1 MRVSK
6 FRGAYKEKG
15 QMSAAAWFTQPGK
28 FLLQGKF
35 GGLFPF
41 INPVELHN
49 AEKKG
54 TQLKL

>member
-35 GGLFPF
+35 G
-41 INPVELHN
+41 
-49 AEKKG
+49 
-54 TQLKL
+54 